1 MSPLPKRPER
11 SAPIPNNPFESPEVT
26 SIKGPYWYM
35 ELGEGLEL
43 DPDGNIIAPDG
54 TGDTISDQ
62 ATINSSYFSAGIGK
76 GLGVVGGSE
85 FSRMDLPPYNC
96 RTTDLYTAGVSNFG
110 DAWQNCTSLTSF
122 PLLDV
127 SSGTFF
133 GYSWKDCTSLT
144 SFPLLDVSNG
154 TNFNSAWFNCE
165 SLTTFPLLDVSNGTD
180 FSGAWSGCES
190 LTTFPLLDV
199 SNGTNF
205 ALAWGGCE
213 SLTTFPLLDVSNGTN
228 FSYAWS
234 YCTGLT
240 SFPLLDVSSG
250 TNFFNAWQNCTS
262 LTTFPAAMFNT
273 CTATNFTN
281 AWQNC
286 ALNQTSVNNILVSLN
301 TAGQLN
307 GTVNLNGGTSAAPSG
322 AGATAKSALQAKGW
336 TVTTN

>member
-1 MSPLPKRPER
+1 
-11 SAPIPNNPFESPEVT
+11 
-26 SIKGPYWYM
+26 M

-43 DPDGNIIAPDG
+43 DPDDNIIAPDG

-76 GLGVVGGSE
+76 GLGVVGGNE

-127 SSGTFF
+127 SSGT
-133 GYSWKDCTSLT
+133 
-144 SFPLLDVSNG
+144 
-154 TNFNSAWFNCE
+154 
-165 SLTTFPLLDVSNGTD
+165 
-180 FSGAWSGCES
+180 
-190 LTTFPLLDV
+190 
-199 SNGTNF
+199 
-205 ALAWGGCE
+205 
-213 SLTTFPLLDVSNGTN
+213 
-228 FSYAWS
+228 
-234 YCTGLT
+234 
-240 SFPLLDVSSG
+240 
-250 TNFFNAWQNCTS
+250 NFFCAWQNCTS